1 MKTTEHLDL
10 INETINKTKE
20 QIRPLSVNFIFW
32 GILIIVMSFI
42 HYSFPSIIQMKPYSS
57 LLFWTFLPLIG
68 MIITVYY
75 NKKIR
80 DSRGYET
87 HLSRVI
93 KIIWMVFNISW
104 LIIVVNSLIIK
115 QNPVLD
121 ILFLLGM
128 TTLITGLIIRYKP
141 VSFGGISVMILYLL
155 VSINPDFN
163 FLIIN
168 ILGMLFGMVI
178 PGIFLFFEKKEESIF
193 G

>member
-1 MKTTEHLDL
+1 MNKAEHLDL

-32 GILIIVMSFI
+32 GILIILMSFI
-42 HYSFPSIIQMKPYSS
+42 HYSFPSIIQIKTYSS
-57 LLFWTFLPLIG
+57 LLFWTLLPLIG
-68 MIITVYY
+68 MIITIFY

-80 DSRGYET
+80 DTRGYDT

-93 KIIWMVFNISW
+93 KIIWIVFNLSW
-104 LIIVVNSLIIK
+104 LIIVVNSLLIK

-121 ILFLLGM
+121 ILFLLGI

-141 VSFGGISVMILYLL
+141 VSFGGIYLMILYLL
-155 VSINPDFN
+155 VSINPDFDI
-163 FLIIN
+163 LIIN

-178 PGIFLFFEKKEESIF
+178 PGILLFFEKKEESIF

>member
-32 GILIIVMSFI
+32 GIFIIVMSFI

-87 HLSRVI
+87 HLSRVL

-155 VSINPDFN
+155 VSINPDFH

-168 ILGMLFGMVI
+168 ILGMLFGLVI

>member
-32 GILIIVMSFI
+32 GIFIIVMSFI

-155 VSINPDFN
+155 VSINPDFH